1 MKYRYTYNTYDD
13 EYYRILDETDETY
26 YVINRDEDEFEVYK
40 DDCDDPFWLDI
51 IPKGSPVLYDNQF
64 PTTIIDV
71 DINDYVA
78 MYSLQLDKITWVCD
92 EDIVTINY

>member
-26 YVINRDEDEFEVYK
+26 YVINRDKDEFEIYK
-40 DDCDDPFWLDI
+40 DDCDDPFWLEI
-51 IPKGSPVLYDNQF
+51 IPKGSIVLYDNQF
-64 PTTIIDV
+64 PTTIIDI

-78 MYSLQLDKITWVCD
+78 MYSLQLDEVTWVCD
-92 EDIVTINY
+92 EEIAAINY

>member
-26 YVINRDEDEFEVYK
+26 YVINRDKDEFEIYK
-40 DDCDDPFWLDI
+40 DDCDDPFWLEI
-51 IPKGSPVLYDNQF
+51 IPKGSIVLYDNQF
-64 PTTIIDV
+64 PTTIIDI

-78 MYSLQLDKITWVCD
+78 MYSLQLDEVTWVCD
-92 EDIVTINY
+92 EDIETINY